1 MSVDNSNNLGVNM
14 NIEIDLDSYA
24 AANIKVVGVGGAGG
38 NAINRMITS
47 SLKGVDFIA
56 LNTDKQALNINQAPT
71 RIQIG
76 QGLTKGL
83 GAGANP
89 EVGRQAV
96 EEAREKIAEALA
108 GADMV
113 FITAGMGGGTGTGA
127 SPLVAE
133 MAKEIGALTV
143 GIVTK
148 PFMFEGATRHR
159 IASKGVETLKN
170 VVDTLIVVPNQR
182 LLALADRN
190 MPFTEAF
197 KMADDVLLQATKG
210 ISDIINVPG
219 VVNVDFMDVRT
230 IMSEMGDALMGT
242 GAAKGENRGRE
253 AAEQAIK
260 SPLLENISIKG
271 ARGVLL
277 NISGGKDLGL
287 YDIDQAASM
296 IHEAAGD
303 EANIIFGAVIDERL
317 EGEIRV
323 TVIATGFN
331 APASGN
337 YSLGIEVEEEEN
349 ETIVDFIKRGERS
362 MDIGKV
368 VREAAGFGGEERKQR
383 TVDSG
388 IFSNMDC
395 FDLST
400 PTFLRR
406 SAD

>member
-1 MSVDNSNNLGVNM
+1 MRTTTKGVEM
-14 NIEIDLDSYA
+14 NIEIDLDSYS

-47 SLKGVDFIA
+47 SLRGVDFIA
-56 LNTDKQALNINQAPT
+56 VNTDKQALNINQAPV

-76 QGLTKGL
+76 ATLTKGL

-89 EVGRQAV
+89 DIGRQAV
-96 EEAREKIAEALA
+96 EEARDKISESIA

-127 SPLVAE
+127 SPLIAE
-133 MAKEIGALTV
+133 MAKNSGALTV

-148 PFMFEGATRHR
+148 PFMFEGAARNR
-159 IASKGVETLKN
+159 IAEEGVRELKG

-197 KMADDVLLQATKG
+197 KMADDILLQATKG

-230 IMSEMGDALMGT
+230 IMSEMGDAIMGT
-242 GAAKGENRGRE
+242 GAAKGDNRGRE
-253 AAEQAIK
+253 AAEQAIN
-260 SPLLENISIKG
+260 SPLLENVSIRG

-277 NISGGKDLGL
+277 NITGGKDLGL
-287 YDIDQAASM
+287 YDIDQAATL
-296 IHEAAGD
+296 IHEEAGD
-303 EANIIFGAVIDERL
+303 EANIIFGAVIDESL
-317 EGEIRV
+317 EEEIRV

-331 APASGN
+331 SSSAG
-337 YSLGIEVEEEEN
+337 EVVEEEDEC
-349 ETIVDFIKRGERS
+349 ETIVNFVRRS
-362 MDIGKV
+362 KDTINIGKA
-368 VREAAGFGGEERKQR
+368 VREAAGIVAGGNVQR
-383 TVDSG
+383 VIEDGVVSTYESP
-388 IFSNMDC
+388 
-395 FDLST
+395 DLQT

-406 SAD
+406 QAD

>member
-1 MSVDNSNNLGVNM
+1 M
-14 NIEIDLDSYA
+14 NIEIDLESYS
-24 AANIKVVGVGGAGG
+24 AANIKVIGVGGAGG

-47 SLKGVDFIA
+47 NLKGVDFIA
-56 LNTDKQALNINQAPT
+56 VNTDKQALNINQAPT

-76 QGLTKGL
+76 SMLTKGL

-89 EVGRQAV
+89 EVGRKAA
-96 EEAREKIAEALA
+96 EEARDKIADAVN

-127 SPLVAE
+127 APMIAE
-133 MAKEIGALTV
+133 MAKQSGALTV

-148 PFMFEGATRHR
+148 PFMFEGGNRHR
-159 IASKGVETLKN
+159 LANNGVVELKK

-197 KMADDVLLQATKG
+197 KMADDILLQATKG

-242 GAAKGENRGRE
+242 GSSKGENRGRE
-253 AAEQAIK
+253 AAEQAIN

-277 NISGGKDLGL
+277 NITGGKDLGL
-287 YDIDQAASM
+287 YDIDQAASL
-296 IHEAAGD
+296 IHESAGD
-303 EANIIFGAVIDERL
+303 EANIIFGAVIDEKL
-317 EGEIRV
+317 EEEIKV

-331 APASGN
+331 ASTSGAA
-337 YSLGIEVEEEEN
+337 VEEDDEEA
-349 ETIVDFIKRGERS
+349 ETIVDFVKRSEHT
-362 MDIGKV
+362 MDIGKA
-368 VREAAGFGGEERKQR
+368 VREAAGFGADDRKQR
-383 TVDSG
+383 VVENGVMSTY
-388 IFSNMDC
+388 DC
-395 FDLST
+395 FDLTT

-406 SAD
+406 QAD

>member
-1 MSVDNSNNLGVNM
+1 M
-14 NIEIDLDSYA
+14 NIEIDLESYS
-24 AANIKVVGVGGAGG
+24 AANIKVIGIGGAGG

-47 SLKGVDFIA
+47 NLKGVDFIA
-56 LNTDKQALNINQAPT
+56 VNTDKQALNINQAPV

-76 QGLTKGL
+76 TTLTKGL

-96 EEAREKIAEALA
+96 EEARDKVSEAIN

-127 SPLVAE
+127 SPIIAE
-133 MAKEIGALTV
+133 MAKNNGSLTV

-148 PFMFEGATRHR
+148 PFTFEGATRHK
-159 IASKGVETLKN
+159 IASNGVSDLKD

-197 KMADDVLLQATKG
+197 KMADDILLQATKG

-242 GAAKGENRGRE
+242 GASKGENRGRE
-253 AAEQAIK
+253 AAEQAIN
-260 SPLLENISIKG
+260 SPLLENVSIKG

-277 NISGGKDLGL
+277 NITGGKDLGL
-287 YDIDQAASM
+287 FDIDQAASM
-296 IHEAAGD
+296 IHDAAGND
-303 EANIIFGAVIDERL
+303 ANIIFGAVIDEHL
-317 EGEIRV
+317 EEEIRV

-331 APASGN
+331 ASSSER
-337 YSLGIEVEEEEN
+337 YIEEEDDDN
-349 ETIVDFIKRGERS
+349 ETIVDFVNRS
-362 MDIGKV
+362 ADAINISKAV
-368 VREAAGFGGEERKQR
+368 SEAAELASDDRRQR
-383 TVDSG
+383 IVENGVIRTYDS
-388 IFSNMDC
+388 C
-395 FDLST
+395 DLST

-406 SAD
+406 QAD